1 MISGTEKKI
10 KMVLTIVIYVT
21 FSLFF
26 RLVFHY
32 YFMHESR
39 LIGANLMIRGQ
50 NVTSEWSLIVCNID
64 KNIISYCLIIA
75 SLHMLL
81 V

>member
-1 MISGTEKKI
+1 MISGTKK
-10 KMVLTIVIYVT
+10 KNKNGPYYHNLCNV
-21 FSLFF
+21 FF
-26 RLVFHY
+26 IIPLGLHS
-32 YFMHESR
+32 YFIHESR

-64 KNIISYCLIIA
+64 KNIISYCLIMA